1 MAFRKVTPIHGTLP
15 FTIPQDLA
23 SIYFIGPLHRARR
36 CSDSSTDTP
45 HCSSTTYPGS
55 GSCSPLSGTISRN
68 SNSLFCLF
76 SAQLRRRVEFCK
88 MPICFANAKSRLVG
102 VRRSFAKNG
111 TKPLHGYRH
120 GTTDDA
126 LDDLLCGG
134 CNSIS
139 CCPLQTIPKR
149 GGEFGNMG
157 RIGHGRVAAGDY
169 PRPGSREP

>member
-1 MAFRKVTPIHGTLP
+1 MLSRAG
-15 FTIPQDLA
+15 IPGCLSSHF
-23 SIYFIGPLHRARR
+23 SIIFKLENTYTSSGHFIGARR
-36 CSDSSTDTP
+36 CSDSATDTP

-55 GSCSPLSGTISRN
+55 GSCSSLSGTISRN

-76 SAQLRRRVEFCK
+76 PAQLRRRVKFCK

-134 CNSIS
+134 RNSIS
-139 CCPLQTIPKR
+139 CHPSKQSRSTAASSATW
-149 GGEFGNMG
+149 GG
-157 RIGHGRVAAGDY
+157 
-169 PRPGSREP
+169 